1 MYEHKANQ
9 EKMFEEQAAIFSRII
24 LDRFYGEDESQSVG
38 IYPSNQG
45 WASFY
50 NWDRSATTKT
60 LNKSYDTAVASD
72 VEENISDLNTVE
84 SDEKRVA
91 DLIYNLSQTQSIK
104 DRKTIAQR
112 LFDLVEDLK
121 DDEQEIMG
129 MSLDSLRS
137 FYSFMQLHGDLKKP
151 AIGLTPSNEI
161 YVSWKADNDS
171 VFSIHFLNS
180 EDARFAIITTNI
192 GQKVSLSGTTNPHDL
207 IEKVKPWG
215 VIKWAER
222 KEPYGTAD

>member
-1 MYEHKANQ
+1 MFEHKANQ
-9 EKMFEEQAAIFSRII
+9 EKMFEEQAAIFSGMI
-24 LDRFYGEDESQSVG
+24 LDRFYGEDESQSVR

-50 NWDRSATTKT
+50 NWDRSATTK
-60 LNKSYDTAVASD
+60 NFKKSNDTAASSD
-72 VEENISDLNTVE
+72 AEENISDLNTIE

-91 DLIYNLSQTQSIK
+91 DLIYNLSQTESIK
-104 DRKTIAQR
+104 DRKIIAQR
-112 LFDLVEDLK
+112 LFELVEDLK

-137 FYSFMQLHGDLKKP
+137 FYSFIQLHGDLKKP
-151 AIGLTPSNEI
+151 AIGLTPNNEI

-171 VFSIHFLNS
+171 VFSIHFLGS

-192 GQKVSLSGTTNPHDL
+192 GQKVRLSGTANTHDL

-222 KEPYGTAD
+222 EEQYSTTD